1 MLCDGESA
9 EQIRNAL
16 TKLWPDFQWFV
27 FIQDERQGWAAEYDN
42 SSIFHRAD
50 NLCGKDLVVW
60 LLPVGVDGCS
70 EHVAGAAA
78 QKLIDTAVEIYG
90 NNDENVRDYI
100 LSSM

>member
-1 MLCDGESA
+1 M
-9 EQIRNAL
+9 
-16 TKLWPDFQWFV
+16 
-27 FIQDERQGWAAEYDN
+27 
-42 SSIFHRAD
+42 
-50 NLCGKDLVVW
+50 W